1 MTTFADQGAQKTP
14 AATGGTLSGSG
25 SKSGPGLPA
34 YAEQGAKA
42 DAAPPPSP
50 TRSDPA
56 QVSQLYQ
63 GMYDS
68 GGAPASDRIPPAAT
82 PLLGSAELGAQVEQ
96 LREQNLLLREERDA
110 LSPEDAAQQA
120 GLESSLTQG
129 RMQMIGLLQQRLSA
143 LDAEMAALRVRA
155 TVTAMAPGG
164 GDAQA
169 LRDQIQVLSGE
180 RAADQQHL
188 DRHVRWRTRQEIE
201 AMNAQIEA
209 LDAQIEAL
217 GGDEPE
223 VQRLR
228 EDRDGLRS
236 RRRELVEGL
245 NDDVV
250 RFTQGGGAPW
260 ARAEY
265 RSFDED
271 TGAPEECGGGQSTMA
286 YAGCGPTSLAMI
298 LNHLA
303 REDPEGI
310 RSEYLDRSTPEE
322 RLDTSGEER
331 AVTPWQTRDYAENT
345 PGARVCGHGTQ
356 SEAFEEEVAAS
367 WPGYQGRNVSSG
379 DVREELRRGHLLVFH
394 SDGIDREEREA
405 EGERGYGGHYMVLT
419 GISEDGSTVF
429 VLDPGSHDIRE
440 LSLSEVRGAESR
452 RFWVIESR

>member
-1 MTTFADQGAQKTP
+1 M
-14 AATGGTLSGSG
+14 
-25 SKSGPGLPA
+25 
-34 YAEQGAKA
+34 
-42 DAAPPPSP
+42 
-50 TRSDPA
+50 
-56 QVSQLYQ
+56 
-63 GMYDS
+63 
-68 GGAPASDRIPPAAT
+68 
-82 PLLGSAELGAQVEQ
+82 QVEQ

-164 GDAQA
+164 GGDAQA
-169 LRDQIQVLSGE
+169 LQDQILSGE

-188 DRHVRWRTRQEIE
+188 DRHVRWPTRQEIE
-201 AMNAQIEA
+201 ALNAQISA

-236 RRRELVEGL
+236 RRRELVEGM

-250 RFTQGGGAPW
+250 RFTQGSGAPW

-265 RSFDED
+265 RSFDEH
-271 TGAPEECGGGQSTMA
+271 TGAPEECGGDQRTMA

-322 RLDTSGEER
+322 HLDTSGEER
-331 AVTPWQTRDYAENT
+331 AVTPWQTRDYAEST

-356 SEAFEEEVAAS
+356 SEAFDDVATG
-367 WPGYQGRNVSSG
+367 WPGYQGRTVSSG
-379 DVREELRRGHLLVFH
+379 DVREELQRGHLLVFH

-405 EGERGYGGHYMVLT
+405 EGEQGYGGHYMVLT
-419 GISEDGSTVF
+419 GISEDGNTVF
-429 VLDPGSHDIRE
+429 VLDPGSHNIRE
-440 LSLSEVRGAESR
+440 LSLSKVRGADRR